1 MSKDKQDKADDRKRL
16 EPYGISWD
24 KVLPSGLA
32 VPPGKS
38 LRLSTNRG
46 KNQEK
51 GYVSLSPKD
60 IDDVK
65 RWIGVPDKVAA
76 KRPCSSERPGG
87 ASFVEK
93 VSDLRNLKSEDLR
106 ALHAIGYEYVHGD
119 SARVAEFRTALNVL
133 LVDSVINGVFVRQDI
148 DVYPKAALVLG
159 RDITLLWARHIRI
172 WEGGTIRIEGDA
184 RIDCV
189 SIEGGVRR
197 TFPDGIFDHV
207 PPLGEF
213 ISTLEV
219 DHA

>member
-1 MSKDKQDKADDRKRL
+1 MAKDKEEKADEKKRL
-16 EPYGISWD
+16 DPYGISWD
-24 KVLPSGLA
+24 NVLPSGLA
-32 VPPGKS
+32 VPPGKT
-38 LRLSTNRG
+38 LRLSTNG
-46 KNQEK
+46 KKNQEK
-51 GYVSLSPKD
+51 GYASLVPKD

-76 KRPCSSERPGG
+76 KRRCTYELPGG

-93 VSDLRNLKSEDLR
+93 VSDLRNLTSADLR
-106 ALHAIGYEYVHGD
+106 ALHAIGHEYVHGD
-119 SARVAEFRTALNVL
+119 STQVEGFRGALNVF
-133 LVDSVINGVFVRQDI
+133 VDGAVIHGAFIREDI
-148 DVYPKAALVLG
+148 DVYPRSVLIVG
-159 RDITLLWARHIRI
+159 RDLRVLYARHIRI

-197 TFPDGIFDHV
+197 TIPAYIYEYV

-213 ISTLEV
+213 SLEV